1 MKKLFLIS
9 GIFILMIFALGMCV
23 RSTTEK
29 LNRENEIT
37 HSKSTEEEIVELTTE
52 EQEFYD
58 DVYND
63 INNILDIHREH
74 KKVAEKKEVVS
85 YSNEQYASFA
95 TLYVELMDILHGFS
109 SDIIND
115 FDYVNEQMI
124 TLEKLLKH
132 MGEPNNINIK
142 YVKTMHEYSLKKIE
156 NNNKE
161 KIEDQEKKEEE
172 DIRNLKSEI
181 NNEITAIGPRLEKA
195 LQEND
200 AVKLDKLSKE
210 MDVLEKRLKELYE

>member
-74 KKVAEKKEVVS
+74 KKVAEKKKLFPIQT
-85 YSNEQYASFA
+85 SN
-95 TLYVELMDILHGFS
+95 TLH
-109 SDIIND
+109 
-115 FDYVNEQMI
+115 
-124 TLEKLLKH
+124 LL
-132 MGEPNNINIK
+132 
-142 YVKTMHEYSLKKIE
+142 
-156 NNNKE
+156 
-161 KIEDQEKKEEE
+161 
-172 DIRNLKSEI
+172 
-181 NNEITAIGPRLEKA
+181 
-195 LQEND
+195 
-200 AVKLDKLSKE
+200 
-210 MDVLEKRLKELYE
+210 LYMLN